1 MTDWQQHLGS
11 TLEVM
16 AIAASGLEL
25 PEMADA
31 DREMLEEARRL
42 LVDAIA
48 AVAEAE
54 GYDARARALR
64 TVEMRRETISQ
75 CRHLDSVIASAAMAE
90 TARHVS
96 QAAVRV
102 ALRAGAVVIGGQAG

>member
-1 MTDWQQHLGS
+1 VDWREHLAS
-11 TLEVM
+11 TVEVM
-16 AIAASGLEL
+16 AVAASGLEF
-25 PEMADA
+25 PEMSDA

-64 TVEMRRETISQ
+64 TVEMLRETIEQ

-96 QAAVRV
+96 QAAVRI
-102 ALRAGAVVIGGQAG
+102 ALQAGAAVIGERAG

>member
-1 MTDWQQHLGS
+1 MDWREHLAS
-11 TLEVM
+11 TVEVM
-16 AIAASGLEL
+16 AVAASGLEL

-64 TVEMRRETISQ
+64 TVEMLRETIAQ
-75 CRHLDSVIASAAMAE
+75 CRHLDEVVAAAAMGE

-96 QAAVRV
+96 QAAVRI
-102 ALRAGAVVIGGQAG
+102 ALQASAAVIGGSL